1 MTELIFKTKSGI
13 TAIQEGNEK
22 MFLVDG
28 YEPSTEVEISA
39 SRKLKEVPANWD
51 LENILKAA
59 YDVCELKRGLGFAL
73 RILDQGE
80 DIGKVRDTHAKR
92 VITAAEEMI
101 AADFKGETLIAF
113 ADVIRDIN
121 RRLERSH

>member
-1 MTELIFKTKSGI
+1 MVELIFKTKDGV
-13 TAIQEGNEK
+13 TAIQEGNK
-22 MFLVDG
+22 KVFLVEG
-28 YEPSTEVEISA
+28 YTPSTEVEISA

-80 DIGKVRDTHAKR
+80 DIRKVRDTHAKR
-92 VITAAEEMI
+92 VIKAAEKMI
-101 AADFKGETLIAF
+101 AANFEGETLIAF
-113 ADVIRDIN
+113 ADLIRDIN
-121 RRLERSH
+121 GRLRNR

>member
-1 MTELIFKTKSGI
+1 MIELIFKTKDGV
-13 TAIQEGNEK
+13 TAIQERNEK
-22 MFLVDG
+22 VFLVDG
-28 YEPSTEVEISA
+28 YVPSTEVEISA

-80 DIGKVRDTHAKR
+80 DINKVRDTHAKR
-92 VITAAEEMI
+92 VIAAAEKMI
-101 AADFKGETLIAF
+101 AANFEGETLIAF

-121 RRLERSH
+121 RRLKRSH